1 MKVIEQPIIT
11 LNRNLMFLYFS
22 ANLMKKKIDA
32 QMNKMNT
39 KKNKTKFIF
48 ERNRITL
55 WLIFT
60 VKSTIYRETANQT
73 IDSDLLEVPEVDNLV
88 IN

>member
-1 MKVIEQPIIT
+1 
-11 LNRNLMFLYFS
+11 MFLYFS

>member
-55 WLIFT
+55 
-60 VKSTIYRETANQT
+60 
-73 IDSDLLEVPEVDNLV
+73 
-88 IN
+88 

>member
-1 MKVIEQPIIT
+1 
-11 LNRNLMFLYFS
+11 MFLYFS

-73 IDSDLLEVPEVDNLV
+73 IDSDFLEVPEVDNLV